1 MGELGVWYALS
12 DIAIVGGSLV
22 NIGGHNPIE
31 AAIVGKP
38 IIMGQYTQ
46 SCQLIVDQLKQAG
59 ALAQVNGSDELTQQL
74 AHWLANPKAAQ
85 TAGHV
90 GQILA
95 EKYQDATKQQ
105 LAMIMQCIADN
116 NEQLIKSE
124 IQKIDHEPVASHG
137 RKFIDDL

>member
-1 MGELGVWYALS
+1 M
-12 DIAIVGGSLV
+12 
-22 NIGGHNPIE
+22 
-31 AAIVGKP
+31 
-38 IIMGQYTQ
+38 
-46 SCQLIVDQLKQAG
+46 
-59 ALAQVNGSDELTQQL
+59 QVNGSDELTQQL

-116 NEQLIKSE
+116 KEQLIKSE
-124 IQKIDHEPVASHG
+124 IQ
-137 RKFIDDL
+137 